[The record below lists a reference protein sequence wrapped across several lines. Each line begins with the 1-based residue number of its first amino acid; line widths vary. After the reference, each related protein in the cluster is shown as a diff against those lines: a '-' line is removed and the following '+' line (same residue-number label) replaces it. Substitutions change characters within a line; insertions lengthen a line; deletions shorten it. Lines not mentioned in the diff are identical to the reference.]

1 MSQARAKLFFI
12 FSLVVMFAVSA
23 TVVYNNYQTG
33 NYSLSYKQIVR
44 ISS

>member
-33 NYSLSYKQIVR
+33 NYFLSYKQIVS